1 MDLTESDKKTLKLF
15 SYYVNSHG
23 SQECYMTYFY
33 RAGALEWNDGVFY
46 DTDGRAIETYEK
58 IKALIERI
66 LNILNVSDWG
76 TSDDNETKI
85 TINIFFTLL
94 IYITYYIYAVG
105 AILFITPSYQVP
117 SLPIESLNTQIIS
130 LT

>member
-23 SQECYMTYFY
+23 SEECSMSYYF
-33 RAGALEWNDGVFY
+33 RAESMEWNDNVFY
-46 DTDGRAIETYEK
+46 DNYGRPIEMYEK
-58 IKALIERI
+58 IKDLIERV

-85 TINIFFTLL
+85 TIN
-94 IYITYYIYAVG
+94 
-105 AILFITPSYQVP
+105 
-117 SLPIESLNTQIIS
+117 
-130 LT
+130 